1 MATQLE
7 KARVLAWLS
16 GFEAARRADRA
27 RLRQE
32 PVDCQRSIRLALG
45 LMKLIRAQGE
55 PTIEDR
61 RMREEAVDRVR
72 QRWVTLKKAFA
83 RG

>member
-1 MATQLE
+1 METKLA
-7 KARVLAWLS
+7 KDRVLAWHS
-16 GFEAARRADRA
+16 GFEAARQTDRA

-45 LMKLIRAQGE
+45 LMTCIHGRGE
-55 PTIEDR
+55 PTIDDTQI
-61 RMREEAVDRVR
+61 REQAVDHVR

-83 RG
+83 RE